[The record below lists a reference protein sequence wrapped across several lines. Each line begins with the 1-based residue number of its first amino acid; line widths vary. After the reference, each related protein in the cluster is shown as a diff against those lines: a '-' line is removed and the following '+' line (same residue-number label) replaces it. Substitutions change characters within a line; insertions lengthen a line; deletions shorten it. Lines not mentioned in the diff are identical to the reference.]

1 MVIKKGIPIKDLN
14 QQMDIGKY
22 YFHFNSYKVGNTD
35 LVYEALRLIEN
46 REINIFNYKIKTY
59 RIEDYILEDK
69 KRYKIKLE
77 ISKKETQ
84 YQTQAIP
91 VLSILLILTALG
103 LIGLIAYGIL
113 FRIEKILAEIPD
125 VALILV
131 ALFFV
136 IQIIKQ

>member
-1 MVIKKGIPIKDLN
+1 MIIKKGIPIKDLN
-14 QQMDIGKY
+14 QSMDMGKY

-35 LVYEALRLIEN
+35 LVYEALRLVEN

-84 YQTQAIP
+84 PQTQAIP
-91 VLSILLILTALG
+91 LLSIVLILTALG

-125 VALILV
+125 IVLILV
-131 ALFFV
+131 ALFFI
-136 IQIIKQ
+136 IQAIKQ